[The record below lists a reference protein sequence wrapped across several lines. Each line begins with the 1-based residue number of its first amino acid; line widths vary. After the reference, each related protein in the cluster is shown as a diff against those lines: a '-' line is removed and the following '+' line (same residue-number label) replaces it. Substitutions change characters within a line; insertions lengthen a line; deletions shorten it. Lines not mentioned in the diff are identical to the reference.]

1 MKKIKIFIASVSIIS
16 TLCMTACGTKK
27 TSSSRSSF
35 DDPLF
40 QELVSVEFNSLMLQE
55 HTGIKYER
63 SLIGPSGSTSD
74 SFYFKKLKDEDYEE
88 CFIHCDDNYNP
99 SSSSGDFFIND
110 YYIKYVPN
118 NQERTTIS
126 KKSEHYGL
134 QNYIYASIV
143 GRVSYCE
150 TSVFTTTKET
160 VDAFVTTYRLD
171 FSKYKEI
178 FESFIDY
185 YIVPKSFSIKITV
198 INGLLSTGYVSFSM
212 NSIIFKGS
220 FNYDY
225 QPFGYEIP
233 PYVKELYKNTVN
245 PE

>member
-1 MKKIKIFIASVSIIS
+1 MKKLKIFIASVSIIS
-16 TLCMTACGTKK
+16 ALCMTACNTNK

-63 SLIGPSGSTSD
+63 SLIGSSGSTSD
-74 SFYFKKLKDEDYEE
+74 SFLFKKLKDEDYEE
-88 CFIHCDDNYNP
+88 CFIHCDSNGYSP
-99 SSSSGDFFIND
+99 LSSSDFFIND

-118 NQERTTIS
+118 DQERTTIS

-143 GRVSYCE
+143 GHVLYCK

-160 VDAFVTTYRLD
+160 DDAGVATYRLD

-178 FESFIDY
+178 FESFVDY
-185 YIVPKSFSIKITV
+185 YIVPKSFSVKITV
-198 INGLLSTGYVSFSM
+198 IDGFLSTGYVSFSM
-212 NSIIFKGS
+212 NGIIFKGS
-220 FNYDY
+220 YTYEY
-225 QPFGYEIP
+225 QPFGYKIP
-233 PYVKELYKNTVN
+233 SYVKELYKNTVN

>member
-16 TLCMTACGTKK
+16 TLCMTACNTNK
-27 TSSSRSSF
+27 TSSSLSSF

-40 QELVSVEFNSLMLQE
+40 QELVLVEFNSLMLQE

-88 CFIHCDDNYNP
+88 CFIHCDYNYSP
-99 SSSSGDFFIND
+99 SSSSDYFIND

-143 GRVSYCE
+143 GRVSYCD

-160 VDAFVTTYRLD
+160 DDAGVTTYRLD
-171 FSKYKEI
+171 FSNYKEI

-212 NSIIFKGS
+212 NNIIFKGS
-220 FNYDY
+220 FSYDY
-225 QPFGYEIP
+225 QPFAYEIP
-233 PYVKELYKNTVN
+233 PYVKELYKNTAN
-245 PE
+245 PQ